1 VQAVVFAGYGLP
13 AQSLFEYTFAPQ
25 GSEDFMSDHP
35 SRGFDPARCEI
46 SQLRQ
51 QHRRLRDLASRLA
64 TAEDGEERTLLHLL
78 HDAYGASRRTRRSLS
93 FGLQKMLRSPQAEDR
108 VRQTIDE
115 LLEQLLCMVP
125 GGLSFRSRAALL
137 REGLL
142 RYIREQEGMMQLAL
156 RRRTQASRPA

>member
-1 VQAVVFAGYGLP
+1 
-13 AQSLFEYTFAPQ
+13 
-25 GSEDFMSDHP
+25 MRDHP

-64 TAEDGEERTLLHLL
+64 TAEDGEERTLLLHLL
-78 HDAYGASRRTRRSLS
+78 HDAYGASRRTRRTLS
-93 FGLQKMLRSPQAEDR
+93 FGLQKMLRPQQAEDR

-125 GGLSFRSRAALL
+125 GGLSFRSRATLL

-142 RYIREQEGMMQLAL
+142 RYIGEQEGLMQIAL
-156 RRRTQASRPA
+156 RRRNQASRPA